1 MKHIMIVDHFSQTPD
16 EPGNNRFIYLANM
29 LCENGFSVEIV
40 TTDFSHKN
48 KKTRTIERS
57 ELLKLPYKFQMLPEP
72 GYSKNVSLKR
82 FYSHYIFGRNLK
94 KYLKTAKKPDLVYI
108 AVPSLD
114 VGTVCVDYCKKNR
127 IPLITD
133 IQDLWPEAFKLVFNI
148 PFLSNAIF
156 FPMMSV
162 ENKIYRES
170 ERIIAVSDTYKNR
183 GLKNCISDKI
193 GMCIYLGTDLNK
205 FDRYCKLIKIN
216 KPVDECWITYVGT
229 LGMSYN
235 IEIVISAL
243 SNLKVNT
250 LKNVVFKVLGD
261 GPQMKRFIDFAKNK
275 NVRVDFLG
283 RIDYSHMVAY
293 LYNSDIAVNP
303 IVKGAA
309 QSIINK
315 HADYAAAG
323 LPIVN
328 TQECIEYRN
337 LISKYNCGINCTV
350 DSIEEVSKA
359 LEKMILNED
368 IRKQMGKNSRKM
380 AEERFDRGHT
390 YKLIIKEIERVLISK

>member
-1 MKHIMIVDHFSQTPD
+1 MKHILIVDHFSQTPD

-29 LCENGFSVEIV
+29 LCDNGFSVEIV

-48 KKTRTIERS
+48 KKTRIPNKN

-82 FYSHYIFGRNLK
+82 FYSHYIFGKNLK
-94 KYLKTAKKPDLVYI
+94 KYLTTIKKPDLIYI

-114 VGTVCVDYCKKNR
+114 VGIVCANYCKENNV
-127 IPLITD
+127 PLVTD
-133 IQDLWPEAFKLVFNI
+133 IQDLWPEAFKLIFNI
-148 PFLSNAIF
+148 PLISDIIF
-156 FPMMSV
+156 FPMMNA

-170 ERIIAVSDTYKNR
+170 KRIIAVSETYKER
-183 GLKNCISDKI
+183 GLKNCILDKK
-193 GMCIYLGTDLNK
+193 GMCIYLGTDLSE
-205 FDRYCKLIKIN
+205 FDKYCKTIKII
-216 KPVDECWITYVGT
+216 KPIDECWITYVGT

-235 IEIVISAL
+235 IEIIISAL
-243 SNLKVNT
+243 NNLEPSI

-261 GPQMKRFIDFAKNK
+261 GPQMNQFMTFAKNK
-275 NVRVDFLG
+275 NIRVDFLG
-283 RIDYSHMVAY
+283 RINYSNMVAY

-328 TQECIEYRN
+328 TQECDEYRN
-337 LISKYNCGINCTV
+337 LILKYNCGINCKV
-350 DSIEEVSKA
+350 DSIEEVTKA
-359 LEKMILNED
+359 LKKLILNKNL
-368 IRKQMGKNSRKM
+368 RKEMGKNSRKM
-380 AEERFDRGHT
+380 AEERFNRSHT
-390 YKLIIKEIERVLISK
+390 YKLIVKEIERICEI